1 MSKGNEPAPVE
12 KTPVE
17 HAVEHAFDL
26 FVYAP
31 IGLLFEGASL
41 LPELVAKGKQQVGMA
56 RVMGKFALE
65 EAQRRATRTAG
76 KLQDQTAGVLDFLG
90 DTVTPLP
97 SDDGAAA
104 APEAPKASEAAAPKR
119 PSGRGT
125 AAKVAATA
133 KAGAASAISA
143 ASLAIPDYD
152 GLSASQVVNR
162 LAGLAPAELANV
174 QLYEAA
180 HRGRKTILSKVA
192 QLQGR

>member
-1 MSKGNEPAPVE
+1 VSEGDEAPVE

-17 HAVEHAFDL
+17 QAVEHAFDL

-41 LPELVAKGKQQVGMA
+41 LPELVAKGKQQVGTA

-65 EAQRRATRTAG
+65 EAQKRATRAAG
-76 KLQDQTAGVLDFLG
+76 KLQDQTAGVIDFLG
-90 DTVTPLP
+90 DSVTPLP
-97 SDDGAAA
+97 TDDPSAAEPSA
-104 APEAPKASEAAAPKR
+104 APAPKPPPA
-119 PSGRGT
+119 RGT
-125 AAKVAATA
+125 VA
-133 KAGAASAISA
+133 KAGPAAETGAARAISA

>member
-1 MSKGNEPAPVE
+1 MTDEDGEGE
-12 KTPVE
+12 RKTPIE
-17 HAVEHAFDL
+17 QAVEHAFDL

-31 IGLLFEGASL
+31 IGILFEGSSL
-41 LPELVAKGKQQVGMA
+41 LPELVAKGKSQVGMA
-56 RVMGKFALE
+56 KMMGKFAVDQ
-65 EAQRRATRTAG
+65 AQKSATKAAS

-90 DTVTPLP
+90 DSVAPLP
-97 SDDGAAA
+97 SDVEPPP
-104 APEAPKASEAAAPKR
+104 APAPPARSR
-119 PSGRGT
+119 
-125 AAKVAATA
+125 AAKVVA
-133 KAGAASAISA
+133 AASDGDVGAIDA

-162 LAGLAPAELANV
+162 LAGLSPVELTSV

>member
-1 MSKGNEPAPVE
+1 VSDEEE

-17 HAVEHAFDL
+17 QAVEHAFDL

-41 LPELVAKGKQQVGMA
+41 LPELVAKGKDQVVTA
-56 RVMGKFALE
+56 RVMGKFAVE
-65 EAQRRATRTAG
+65 EAQKRATKAAS

-90 DTVTPLP
+90 DSVTPVGAEAT
-97 SDDGAAA
+97 DDP
-104 APEAPKASEAAAPKR
+104 PEPEPVTARRSL
-119 PSGRGT
+119 RGS
-125 AAKVAATA
+125 AAKPAADASAHLADAAT
-133 KAGAASAISA
+133 A

-162 LAGLAPAELANV
+162 LAGLSPTELESV

>member
-1 MSKGNEPAPVE
+1 MSEGDESTPVE

-17 HAVEHAFDL
+17 QAVEHAFDL

-41 LPELVAKGKQQVGMA
+41 LPELVAKGKQQVGTA
-56 RVMGKFALE
+56 RVMGKFALD
-65 EAQRRATRTAG
+65 EAQRRATRAAG

-90 DTVTPLP
+90 DSVTPLP
-97 SDDGAAA
+97 AEDPAPA
-104 APEAPKASEAAAPKR
+104 APEPTRAPAPK
-119 PSGRGT
+119 PSSARDT
-125 AAKVAATA
+125 AAKVAARA
-133 KAGAASAISA
+133 KASAAQAISA
-143 ASLAIPDYD
+143 AALAIPDYD